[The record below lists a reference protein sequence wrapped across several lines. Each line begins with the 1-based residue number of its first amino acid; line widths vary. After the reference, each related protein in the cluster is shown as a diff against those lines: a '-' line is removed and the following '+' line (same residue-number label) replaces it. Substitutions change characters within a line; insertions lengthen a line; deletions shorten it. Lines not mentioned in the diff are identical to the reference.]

1 MHDDETDAIL
11 AIAHLQ
17 ERAAGLCVAA
27 VGALRRGICDTDT
40 LARLRAAEMACGDA
54 EAWLRA
60 MNRNSDDR
68 DKAAGDD

>member
-1 MHDDETDAIL
+1 MHDDETDAII

-27 VGALRRGICDTDT
+27 VGALRRGICGADT
-40 LARLRAAEMACGDA
+40 LARLRAAERACNDA

-60 MNRNSDDR
+60 MNKNSDDR
-68 DKAAGDD
+68 DRVTGDD

>member
-1 MHDDETDAIL
+1 MDDDDTDAIL
-11 AIAHLQ
+11 AIAQLQ

-27 VGALRRGICDTDT
+27 VGALRRGICGTDT
-40 LARLRAAEMACGDA
+40 LARLRAAERACGDA

-68 DKAAGDD
+68 DRMTGDG